1 MKYLSVAVVLMYALL
16 TVSSVVAQ
24 EVPKKEPKPAVT
36 PPATPVAPATTPT
49 LPPPL
54 ELRKTGVVTVTKDAA
69 GKVTAIKLIVT
80 SYEITLDEGSKQ
92 LETMDGQRVRVT
104 GTFNMQ
110 DGKRQ
115 FTVKSVE
122 AAPADEV
129 KPPVAPVTPPP
140 AKPVEPP
147 AK

>member
-1 MKYLSVAVVLMYALL
+1 MKYLSVAVILIYALL
-16 TVSSVVAQ
+16 TVSTVVAQ
-24 EVPKKEPKPAVT
+24 ERPKTEPKPAVT
-36 PPATPVAPATTPT
+36 SAVPVAPVTTTPT
-49 LPPPL
+49 LPPPF
-54 ELRKTGVVTVTKDAA
+54 ELRKTGVVGVTKDAA
-69 GKVTAIKLIVT
+69 GKVTGIKLIVT
-80 SYEITLDEGSKQ
+80 SYDIVLDEGSKP
-92 LETMDGQRVRVT
+92 LENMDGQRVRVT

-122 AAPADEV
+122 AAPAEDV
-129 KPPVAPVTPPP
+129 KPPVAPVIPPP